1 MPTEGVSATPHEP
14 NDGVSVTAHYAAEDQ
29 AECVQALLLL
39 IGLDVRPPQQPPAD
53 TAK

>member
-29 AECVQALLLL
+29 PECVQALLLL